1 MDVISDEW
9 SVENE
14 TKPLPGQQEEEVE
27 QAVEDVLRQHQR
39 VQTGA
44 LVYRILVVSFQLIK
58 SNDLQRKLLY
68 KYQQAINHKSLK
80 TYVENG
86 EENEESI
93 DDESN
98 NVGKSCKSKGHSA
111 CSLPFSA
118 PVTISEIFLS
128 DYDYGRMKIK

>member
-44 LVYRILVVSFQLIK
+44 LVYRVLVVRLQLVK
-58 SNDLQRKLLY
+58 RDY
-68 KYQQAINHKSLK
+68 LK
-80 TYVENG
+80 E
-86 EENEESI
+86 
-93 DDESN
+93 D
-98 NVGKSCKSKGHSA
+98 
-111 CSLPFSA
+111 F
-118 PVTISEIFLS
+118 
-128 DYDYGRMKIK
+128 